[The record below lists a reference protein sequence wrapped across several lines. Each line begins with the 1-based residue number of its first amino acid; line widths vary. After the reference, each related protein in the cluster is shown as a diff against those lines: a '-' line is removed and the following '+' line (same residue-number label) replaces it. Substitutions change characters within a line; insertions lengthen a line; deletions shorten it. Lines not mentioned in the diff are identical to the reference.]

1 MDNQPLNALMKQKEI
16 TAVAK
21 KTFED
26 YLPEKVQLDIMNVQG
41 QVPKH
46 LAETVKKI
54 MKKRKIT
61 WNELLTACLERFVD
75 EMEDKDGGKK

>member
-1 MDNQPLNALMKQKEI
+1 MIVLSKALINLEET

-26 YLPEKVQLDIMNVQG
+26 YLPEKDQREIFNVQG
-41 QVPKH
+41 EVPKD
-46 LAETVKKI
+46 LAETVKRI

-61 WNELLTACLERFVD
+61 WNELLTASLERFVD
-75 EMEDKDGGKK
+75 EMGEKDGGKK

>member
-1 MDNQPLNALMKQKEI
+1 MIVLSKALINLKET

-41 QVPKH
+41 QVPRD
-46 LAETVKKI
+46 LAETVKRI
-54 MKKRKIT
+54 MKKHWR
-61 WNELLTACLERFVD
+61 
-75 EMEDKDGGKK
+75 